1 MLLLA
6 LPSPLFSIIYCYY
19 FVDINGHYEACIM
32 CNEVKQHCSD
42 KQYRC
47 TAPLRKQDIQF
58 DDQQNKTKS
67 SFRVANHKQG

>member
-1 MLLLA
+1 
-6 LPSPLFSIIYCYY
+6 
-19 FVDINGHYEACIM
+19 M

-67 SFRVANHKQG
+67 SFRIANHKQVHIRVNTGKGKYSAQLKAVDILT